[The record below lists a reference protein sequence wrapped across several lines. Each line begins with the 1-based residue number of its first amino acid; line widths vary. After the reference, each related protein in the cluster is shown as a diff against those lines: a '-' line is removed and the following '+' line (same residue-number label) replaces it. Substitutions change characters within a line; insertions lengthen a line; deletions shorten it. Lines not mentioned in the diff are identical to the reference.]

1 MDIGDHTHLLR
12 LCCRL
17 ELDPSIRQ
25 RFRQSALEIQDWSTL
40 ITEAESHA
48 LSNLLYTHLLSCDIA
63 IPAQP
68 TILFK
73 ALTAKHQR
81 VNRERSNALN
91 EILDKFAQKGIE
103 TILLKGMALINCLYP
118 DQSQRPMGDID
129 ILVPASKTVLA
140 QQSLREIGYHAEDRK
155 QGHRYDHHHL
165 PIASCSRNGMVIQ
178 VEIHRDTLSGDV
190 TESMSFDEVICEAN
204 PITIDGRPCFT
215 LGHHDM
221 LKHLCH
227 HTFEPCD
234 RIKLGAVADIYGYAT
249 RYFDQIDWSWMKEK
263 QPHTIN
269 TLRCLHFLSPLPVA
283 LAERLSAPTVRAPSG
298 VGNVFPT
305 LSSMDNRPDS
315 FAEKIGRLVAYSL
328 CSDWGLHIYYAVP
341 PERSLTQVRLIRHPA
356 RMFYWIARRLWAS
369 FRSLCQQMR

>member
-1 MDIGDHTHLLR
+1 MNDHTNLLR

-17 ELDPSIRQ
+17 DLDPPVRQ
-25 RFRQSALEIQDWSTL
+25 RFRQSALEIRDWDAL
-40 ITEAESHA
+40 IRCAESHA

-63 IPAQP
+63 IPDQP
-68 TILFK
+68 GILFK

-81 VNRERSNALN
+81 VNRERSNALHQ
-91 EILDKFAQKGIE
+91 ILDKFAQNRIE
-103 TILLKGMALINCLYP
+103 TVLLKGMALINCLYSN
-118 DQSQRPMGDID
+118 QYQRPMGDID
-129 ILVPASKTVLA
+129 LLVPASKAVLA
-140 QQSLREIGYHAEDRK
+140 QQSLREIGYSAGDRK

-165 PIASCSRNGMVIQ
+165 PIASRISNGMVIQ

-190 TESMSFDEVICEAN
+190 TESMSFDDVIKDAN
-204 PITIDGRPCFT
+204 PITVNGRSCFT

-234 RIKLGAVADIYGYAT
+234 QIKLGAVADIYGYAT
-249 RYFDQIDWSWMKEK
+249 RYFDQIDWSLLKAK

-269 TLRCLHFLSPLPVA
+269 TLRCLHFLSPLPVM
-283 LAERLSAPTVRAPSG
+283 LSERLSAPKVRAPTG
-298 VGNVFPT
+298 VGYVFPA
-305 LSSMDNRPDS
+305 LSNMDSMPDS
-315 FAEKIGRLVAYSL
+315 LAEKIGRLVAYSF

-341 PERSLTQVRLIRHPA
+341 PERSLTLVRLIRHPA
-356 RMFYWIARRLWAS
+356 RMLYWITRRLWAG